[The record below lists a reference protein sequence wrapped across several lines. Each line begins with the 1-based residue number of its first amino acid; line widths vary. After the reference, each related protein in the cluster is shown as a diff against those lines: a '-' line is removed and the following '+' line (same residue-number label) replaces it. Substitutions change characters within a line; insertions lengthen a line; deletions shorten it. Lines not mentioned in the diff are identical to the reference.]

1 MAKEVVLKVA
11 EARQR
16 DVGRGKIRMDDINMR
31 EIGITTGD
39 VVEIRGRQKT
49 GAIAWP
55 AYIEDQGAGIVRMDG
70 IIRRNAKVSL
80 EENVRIRK
88 AQIKV
93 AKTVNIA
100 PTRQI
105 SLDYGFEAF
114 VKRKLL
120 GYPVSKNDTVLI
132 PILGRSIPF
141 VVNSTTPTDI
151 VLITDT
157 TKLNVSEKPVSEI
170 ETGMPGVSYEDIGG
184 LSDAIQRIREMVELP
199 LKHPELFK
207 KLGID
212 PPKGVLLHGPPGT
225 GKTLIAKAVANESEA
240 HFIPIQGPEIMS
252 KFYGECV
259 AKDSLVF
266 TNGNGLKS
274 IGKTIQDGKVHSIA
288 GLNFDTGEINLLP
301 VKELFDKGTQIT
313 LKIITPHG
321 QLEVTPSSRLLT
333 LNDGELNWIYANELK
348 VGDRIASPRTLRI
361 TNTETPLVLN
371 SLKDNTLICGELVKI
386 LFSNMSEYGK
396 SGEYA
401 KELGVSQR
409 KFETLKYSKGKIP
422 ALYVKKLFSLY
433 PIDDQYDLYL
443 EHNRK
448 VPLYMTEDFMY
459 ILGLLAGDGHLRYS
473 YSHGTVTQ
481 IILTSK
487 DEAVKNRYIK
497 AIKNTF
503 NITPQKYT
511 KANYSYYFNSRPIG
525 DLLYNLG
532 LPVSKKSETVTVPHY
547 VIKTPVKLLKSYLQ
561 GLFDSD
567 GGVQFISEK
576 NPDKRSIQITYTSK
590 SRKLIQGIKL
600 CLLRFDIL
608 STISHRKRDG
618 TWRLFI
624 SNNSSIENFKKY
636 ISFNHQNKREKI
648 MSRIEREYSR
658 PTYDRIPI
666 AKWIY
671 MNAKKVNI
679 GHRELLRNGIN
690 PTVKGLTIEQLRKAY
705 ILFKEKGLDS
715 SLLDKINY
723 LLGLKVIW
731 TPIRRIER
739 SQAHV
744 YDFEVPKHHNFI
756 ANGLLVHNSE
766 ARLREI
772 FKEAED
778 NAPSIIFIDEIDAIA
793 PKREEVTGEVE
804 RRVVAQILA
813 LMDGLESRGETI
825 VIGATNRPNAL
836 DPALRRPGRFDREI
850 EIGVPDMN
858 ERLEILQIHTRR
870 MPGIDAVDTEKLAVI
885 THGFVGAD
893 LAALGRE
900 AAMKK
905 LREILPEINLSEDTI
920 PPTVLDN
927 LKVEDRHFE
936 DALKEIHPSAIREV
950 FIEVPNVKWDNIG
963 GMDSIKQELI
973 EIVEWPLKQKD
984 SFKRLG
990 INPPRAVLLFGA
1002 PGTGKTL
1009 LAKALATES
1018 QVNFISVKG
1027 PELLSKWVG
1036 ESEKAIREVFRKAR
1050 TASPALVFF
1059 DEIDAVATRR
1069 GSGDSSGVN
1078 ERVISQLLTELAGIE
1093 PLRDVVVLA
1102 ATNRPDMIDP
1112 ALLRPG
1118 RFDRVVYIPPPDE
1131 ESRRLILNIHTKN
1144 MPLAEDVNL
1153 DRLAKETEYYVGAD
1167 LEAICREAGMIA
1179 LREGLDTNIVEW
1191 RHFEASL
1198 SRVHSSCTPEMMK
1211 WYENQESQFRR
1222 RIALDSQPT
1231 VPLFG

>member
-1 MAKEVVLKVA
+1 LAKEVVLKVA

-157 TKLNVSEKPVSEI
+157 TKLNVSEKPISEA

-259 AKDSLVF
+259 AEDSLVF
-266 TNGNGLKS
+266 TNGIGLEA

-288 GLNFDTGEINLLP
+288 GLNFETGDINLLP
-301 VKELFDKGTQIT
+301 VKELFDKGYQET
-313 LKIITPHG
+313 LRIITPHG
-321 QLEVTPSSRLLT
+321 HVELTPSSRLLT
-333 LNDGELNWIYANELK
+333 LHEGKLKWVFANELK
-348 VGDRIASPRTLRI
+348 ISDQIASPESLI
-361 TNTETPLVLN
+361 VSNTKMPVILPY
-371 SLKDNTLICGELVKI
+371 LKDNTLVGGSLVRK
-386 LFSNMSEYGK
+386 LFSNTSEYGK
-396 SGEYA
+396 SSYYA
-401 KELGVSQR
+401 KKLGITQR
-409 KFETLKYSKGKIP
+409 KYESLKYTKGKIP
-422 ALYVKKLFSLY
+422 TIYVKKLFALF
-433 PIDDQYDLYL
+433 PEEKQHFLL
-443 EHNRK
+443 LAHNRK
-448 VPLYMTEDFMY
+448 VPLFMTEDLMY
-459 ILGLLAGDGHLRYS
+459 ILGLLAGDGHLQYS
-473 YSHGTVTQ
+473 HSHGTVTQ
-481 IILTSK
+481 IILTAKDQAIQKRYSK
-487 DEAVKNRYIK
+487 AV
-497 AIKNTF
+497 KNTF
-503 NITPQKYT
+503 NISVKQDLNNKYGF
-511 KANYSYYFNSRPIG
+511 YFNSRPIG
-525 DLLYNLG
+525 DLLHNLG
-532 LPVSKKSETVTVPHY
+532 LPYSEKSANITAPPF
-547 VIKTPVKLLKSYLQ
+547 VITLPKHLLQAYLK
-561 GLFDSD
+561 GLFDAD
-567 GGVQFISEK
+567 GGIQDIYK
-576 NPDKRSIQITYTSK
+576 NTREGHSIQITYYSK
-590 SRKLIQGIKL
+590 SKKLIMGIRL
-600 CLLRFDIL
+600 CLLRYNIV
-608 STISHRKRDG
+608 STFSQRKRDG
-618 TWRLFI
+618 IWRLYISDKQSI
-624 SNNSSIENFKKY
+624 SNFRKNIFFTHEMKL
-636 ISFNHQNKREKI
+636 EKLQQH
-648 MSRIEREYSR
+648 STTEYSR
-658 PTYDRIPI
+658 PTYNRIPI
-666 AKWIY
+666 ASWIY
-671 MNAKKVNI
+671 DLAKTVNI
-679 GHRELLRNGIN
+679 GHRELLRNSIN
-690 PTVKGLTIEQLRKAY
+690 PAVKGLTRDQLRKAHE
-705 ILFKEKGLDS
+705 LLRKKGLDEA
-715 SLLDKINY
+715 LLDSIQKLIDM
-723 LLGLKVIW
+723 KVIW
-731 TPIRRIER
+731 TPIRKIEKGK
-739 SQAHV
+739 AHV
-744 YDFEVPKHHNFI
+744 YDFEVPLHHNFLT
-756 ANGLLVHNSE
+756 NGLLVHNSE

-778 NAPSIIFIDEIDAIA
+778 NAPSIVFIDEIDAIA

-850 EIGVPDMN
+850 EIGVPDQN

-870 MPGIDAVDTEKLAVI
+870 MPGIEDVDRNKLAVI

-905 LREILPEINLSEDTI
+905 LREILPQINLSEDSI
-920 PPTVLDN
+920 PPSVLDN

-950 FIEVPNVKWDNIG
+950 FIEIPNVRWNHIG
-963 GMDSIKQELI
+963 GMDNIKQELI
-973 EIVEWPLKQKD
+973 EIVEWPLKRKD

-990 INPPRAVLLFGA
+990 ISPPRAVLLFGA

-1018 QVNFISVKG
+1018 KINFISVKG

-1036 ESEKAIREVFRKAR
+1036 ESEKAVREVFRKAR
-1050 TASPALVFF
+1050 TASPALIFF

-1093 PLRDVVVLA
+1093 ELRDVVVLA

-1131 ESRRLILNIHTKN
+1131 EGRKMILQIHTRN
-1144 MPLAEDVNL
+1144 MPLSEDVDL
-1153 DRLAKETEYYVGAD
+1153 DRLAKETEFYVGAD

-1179 LREGLDTNIVEW
+1179 LREDLDSNIVKW
-1191 RHFEASL
+1191 RHFEAAL
-1198 SRVHSSCTPEMMK
+1198 SKVHSSCTPEMMK
-1211 WYENQESQFRR
+1211 WFETQESQFRR
-1222 RIALDSQPT
+1222 RLGVDSQQT

>member
-1 MAKEVVLKVA
+1 MNTVANEVMLKVA

-16 DVGRGKIRMDDINMR
+16 DVGRGKIRMDDMNMR

-80 EENVRIRK
+80 EENVWIRK
-88 AQIKV
+88 AQIKI
-93 AKTVNIA
+93 AKNVNIA

-141 VVNSTTPTDI
+141 IVNSTTPTEI
-151 VLITDT
+151 VLITET
-157 TKLNVSEKPVSEI
+157 TKLNVSEKPISET

-225 GKTLIAKAVANESEA
+225 GKTLIAKAVANESDA

-252 KFYGECV
+252 KFYGE
-259 AKDSLVF
+259 
-266 TNGNGLKS
+266 
-274 IGKTIQDGKVHSIA
+274 
-288 GLNFDTGEINLLP
+288 
-301 VKELFDKGTQIT
+301 
-313 LKIITPHG
+313 
-321 QLEVTPSSRLLT
+321 
-333 LNDGELNWIYANELK
+333 
-348 VGDRIASPRTLRI
+348 
-361 TNTETPLVLN
+361 
-371 SLKDNTLICGELVKI
+371 
-386 LFSNMSEYGK
+386 
-396 SGEYA
+396 
-401 KELGVSQR
+401 
-409 KFETLKYSKGKIP
+409 
-422 ALYVKKLFSLY
+422 
-433 PIDDQYDLYL
+433 
-443 EHNRK
+443 
-448 VPLYMTEDFMY
+448 
-459 ILGLLAGDGHLRYS
+459 
-473 YSHGTVTQ
+473 
-481 IILTSK
+481 
-487 DEAVKNRYIK
+487 
-497 AIKNTF
+497 
-503 NITPQKYT
+503 
-511 KANYSYYFNSRPIG
+511 
-525 DLLYNLG
+525 
-532 LPVSKKSETVTVPHY
+532 
-547 VIKTPVKLLKSYLQ
+547 
-561 GLFDSD
+561 
-567 GGVQFISEK
+567 
-576 NPDKRSIQITYTSK
+576 
-590 SRKLIQGIKL
+590 
-600 CLLRFDIL
+600 
-608 STISHRKRDG
+608 
-618 TWRLFI
+618 
-624 SNNSSIENFKKY
+624 
-636 ISFNHQNKREKI
+636 
-648 MSRIEREYSR
+648 
-658 PTYDRIPI
+658 
-666 AKWIY
+666 
-671 MNAKKVNI
+671 
-679 GHRELLRNGIN
+679 
-690 PTVKGLTIEQLRKAY
+690 
-705 ILFKEKGLDS
+705 
-715 SLLDKINY
+715 
-723 LLGLKVIW
+723 
-731 TPIRRIER
+731 
-739 SQAHV
+739 
-744 YDFEVPKHHNFI
+744 
-756 ANGLLVHNSE
+756 SE

-778 NAPSIIFIDEIDAIA
+778 NAPSIVFIDEIDAIA

-825 VIGATNRPNAL
+825 VIGATNRPNAV

-850 EIGVPDMN
+850 EIGVPDKN

-870 MPGIDAVDTEKLAVI
+870 MPGIEDVDREKLAVI

-905 LREILPEINLSEDTI
+905 LREILPQINLSEDTI
-920 PPTVLDN
+920 PPSVLDN

-936 DALKEIHPSAIREV
+936 NALKEIHPSAIREV
-950 FIEVPNVKWDNIG
+950 FIEIPNVKWENIG
-963 GMDSIKQELI
+963 GMAEIKQELI

-984 SFKRLG
+984 SFRRIG

-1018 QVNFISVKG
+1018 EINFISVKG

-1036 ESEKAIREVFRKAR
+1036 ESEKAVREVFRKAR
-1050 TASPALVFF
+1050 TAAPALIFF

-1131 ESRRLILNIHTKN
+1131 EGRKQILEIHTKE
-1144 MPLAEDVNL
+1144 MPLATDVDL
-1153 DRLAKETEYYVGAD
+1153 ERLAKETEFYVGAD
-1167 LEAICREAGMIA
+1167 LEAVCREAGMLA
-1179 LREGLDTNIVEW
+1179 LREDLETNIVRW
-1191 RHFEASL
+1191 RHFESSL
-1198 SRVHSSCTPEMMK
+1198 SKVHSSCTPEMMK
-1211 WYENQESQFRR
+1211 WFETQESQFRR
-1222 RIALDSQPT
+1222 RLGITDQPT
-1231 VPLFG
+1231 IPLFG

>member
-1 MAKEVVLKVA
+1 VVLKVA

-70 IIRRNAKVSL
+70 VIRRNAKVSL

-141 VVNSTTPTDI
+141 VVNSITPADI

-170 ETGMPGVSYEDIGG
+170 ETGLPGVSYEDIGG
-184 LSDAIQRIREMVELP
+184 LTDAIQKIREMVELP
-199 LKHPELFK
+199 LNHPELFK

-252 KFYGECV
+252 KFYGE
-259 AKDSLVF
+259 
-266 TNGNGLKS
+266 
-274 IGKTIQDGKVHSIA
+274 
-288 GLNFDTGEINLLP
+288 
-301 VKELFDKGTQIT
+301 
-313 LKIITPHG
+313 
-321 QLEVTPSSRLLT
+321 
-333 LNDGELNWIYANELK
+333 
-348 VGDRIASPRTLRI
+348 
-361 TNTETPLVLN
+361 
-371 SLKDNTLICGELVKI
+371 
-386 LFSNMSEYGK
+386 
-396 SGEYA
+396 
-401 KELGVSQR
+401 
-409 KFETLKYSKGKIP
+409 
-422 ALYVKKLFSLY
+422 
-433 PIDDQYDLYL
+433 
-443 EHNRK
+443 
-448 VPLYMTEDFMY
+448 
-459 ILGLLAGDGHLRYS
+459 
-473 YSHGTVTQ
+473 
-481 IILTSK
+481 
-487 DEAVKNRYIK
+487 
-497 AIKNTF
+497 
-503 NITPQKYT
+503 
-511 KANYSYYFNSRPIG
+511 
-525 DLLYNLG
+525 
-532 LPVSKKSETVTVPHY
+532 
-547 VIKTPVKLLKSYLQ
+547 
-561 GLFDSD
+561 
-567 GGVQFISEK
+567 
-576 NPDKRSIQITYTSK
+576 
-590 SRKLIQGIKL
+590 
-600 CLLRFDIL
+600 
-608 STISHRKRDG
+608 
-618 TWRLFI
+618 
-624 SNNSSIENFKKY
+624 
-636 ISFNHQNKREKI
+636 
-648 MSRIEREYSR
+648 
-658 PTYDRIPI
+658 
-666 AKWIY
+666 
-671 MNAKKVNI
+671 
-679 GHRELLRNGIN
+679 
-690 PTVKGLTIEQLRKAY
+690 
-705 ILFKEKGLDS
+705 
-715 SLLDKINY
+715 
-723 LLGLKVIW
+723 
-731 TPIRRIER
+731 
-739 SQAHV
+739 
-744 YDFEVPKHHNFI
+744 
-756 ANGLLVHNSE
+756 SE

-813 LMDGLESRGETI
+813 LLDGLESRGETI

-850 EIGVPDMN
+850 EIGVPDQN

-870 MPGIDAVDTEKLAVI
+870 MPGIEEVDIEKFALI

-900 AAMKK
+900 AAMRK
-905 LREILPEINLSEDTI
+905 LREILPKVNLTDDTI
-920 PPTVLDN
+920 PPAVLDN

-950 FIEVPNVKWDNIG
+950 FIEIPNVKWEDIG
-963 GMDSIKQELI
+963 GMNDIKQDLI
-973 EIVEWPLKQKD
+973 EIVEWPLSRKD

-1009 LAKALATES
+1009 LANALATES
-1018 QVNFISVKG
+1018 KINFICVKG

-1036 ESEKAIREVFRKAR
+1036 ESEKAVREVFRKAR
-1050 TASPALVFF
+1050 TAAPALVFF
-1059 DEIDAVATRR
+1059 DEIDAVAARR
-1069 GSGDSSGVN
+1069 GNSDSSGVN

-1118 RFDRVVYIPPPDE
+1118 RFDRVVYVPPPDE
-1131 ESRRLILNIHTKN
+1131 KNRKMIFDIHTQN
-1144 MPLAEDVNL
+1144 MPLAQDVNL
-1153 DRLAKETEYYVGAD
+1153 DRLAKETEFYVGAD
-1167 LEAICREAGMIA
+1167 IEAICREAGMLA
-1179 LREGLDTNIVEW
+1179 LREGLDANIVEW
-1191 RHFEASL
+1191 RHFEKAL
-1198 SRVHSSCTPEMMK
+1198 SRVHPSCTQEMIK
-1211 WYENQESQFRR
+1211 WYETQESQFRR
-1222 RIALDSQPT
+1222 RIGIDSQQT
-1231 VPLFG
+1231 IPLFG

>member
-1 MAKEVVLKVA
+1 MRNLAKEVVLKVA

-157 TKLNVSEKPVSEI
+157 TKLNVSEKPVSET

-252 KFYGECV
+252 KFYGE
-259 AKDSLVF
+259 
-266 TNGNGLKS
+266 
-274 IGKTIQDGKVHSIA
+274 
-288 GLNFDTGEINLLP
+288 
-301 VKELFDKGTQIT
+301 
-313 LKIITPHG
+313 
-321 QLEVTPSSRLLT
+321 
-333 LNDGELNWIYANELK
+333 
-348 VGDRIASPRTLRI
+348 
-361 TNTETPLVLN
+361 
-371 SLKDNTLICGELVKI
+371 
-386 LFSNMSEYGK
+386 
-396 SGEYA
+396 
-401 KELGVSQR
+401 
-409 KFETLKYSKGKIP
+409 
-422 ALYVKKLFSLY
+422 
-433 PIDDQYDLYL
+433 
-443 EHNRK
+443 
-448 VPLYMTEDFMY
+448 
-459 ILGLLAGDGHLRYS
+459 
-473 YSHGTVTQ
+473 
-481 IILTSK
+481 
-487 DEAVKNRYIK
+487 
-497 AIKNTF
+497 
-503 NITPQKYT
+503 
-511 KANYSYYFNSRPIG
+511 
-525 DLLYNLG
+525 
-532 LPVSKKSETVTVPHY
+532 
-547 VIKTPVKLLKSYLQ
+547 
-561 GLFDSD
+561 
-567 GGVQFISEK
+567 
-576 NPDKRSIQITYTSK
+576 
-590 SRKLIQGIKL
+590 
-600 CLLRFDIL
+600 
-608 STISHRKRDG
+608 
-618 TWRLFI
+618 
-624 SNNSSIENFKKY
+624 
-636 ISFNHQNKREKI
+636 
-648 MSRIEREYSR
+648 
-658 PTYDRIPI
+658 
-666 AKWIY
+666 
-671 MNAKKVNI
+671 
-679 GHRELLRNGIN
+679 
-690 PTVKGLTIEQLRKAY
+690 
-705 ILFKEKGLDS
+705 
-715 SLLDKINY
+715 
-723 LLGLKVIW
+723 
-731 TPIRRIER
+731 
-739 SQAHV
+739 
-744 YDFEVPKHHNFI
+744 
-756 ANGLLVHNSE
+756 SE

-825 VIGATNRPNAL
+825 VIGATNRPNAV

-870 MPGIDAVDTEKLAVI
+870 MPGIEAVDTEKLAFI

-920 PPTVLDN
+920 PPAVLDN

-1036 ESEKAIREVFRKAR
+1036 ESEKAVREVFRKAR

-1131 ESRRLILNIHTKN
+1131 ISRKLILEIHTKN

-1167 LEAICREAGMIA
+1167 LDAICREAGMIA

-1191 RHFEASL
+1191 RHFEDSL

-1222 RIALDSQPT
+1222 RLAPDSQPT

>member
-1 MAKEVVLKVA
+1 LAKEVVLKVA

-157 TKLNVSEKPVSEI
+157 TKLNVSEKPVSET

-252 KFYGECV
+252 KFYGE
-259 AKDSLVF
+259 
-266 TNGNGLKS
+266 
-274 IGKTIQDGKVHSIA
+274 
-288 GLNFDTGEINLLP
+288 
-301 VKELFDKGTQIT
+301 
-313 LKIITPHG
+313 
-321 QLEVTPSSRLLT
+321 
-333 LNDGELNWIYANELK
+333 
-348 VGDRIASPRTLRI
+348 
-361 TNTETPLVLN
+361 
-371 SLKDNTLICGELVKI
+371 
-386 LFSNMSEYGK
+386 
-396 SGEYA
+396 
-401 KELGVSQR
+401 
-409 KFETLKYSKGKIP
+409 
-422 ALYVKKLFSLY
+422 
-433 PIDDQYDLYL
+433 
-443 EHNRK
+443 
-448 VPLYMTEDFMY
+448 
-459 ILGLLAGDGHLRYS
+459 
-473 YSHGTVTQ
+473 
-481 IILTSK
+481 
-487 DEAVKNRYIK
+487 
-497 AIKNTF
+497 
-503 NITPQKYT
+503 
-511 KANYSYYFNSRPIG
+511 
-525 DLLYNLG
+525 
-532 LPVSKKSETVTVPHY
+532 
-547 VIKTPVKLLKSYLQ
+547 
-561 GLFDSD
+561 
-567 GGVQFISEK
+567 
-576 NPDKRSIQITYTSK
+576 
-590 SRKLIQGIKL
+590 
-600 CLLRFDIL
+600 
-608 STISHRKRDG
+608 
-618 TWRLFI
+618 
-624 SNNSSIENFKKY
+624 
-636 ISFNHQNKREKI
+636 
-648 MSRIEREYSR
+648 
-658 PTYDRIPI
+658 
-666 AKWIY
+666 
-671 MNAKKVNI
+671 
-679 GHRELLRNGIN
+679 
-690 PTVKGLTIEQLRKAY
+690 
-705 ILFKEKGLDS
+705 
-715 SLLDKINY
+715 
-723 LLGLKVIW
+723 
-731 TPIRRIER
+731 
-739 SQAHV
+739 
-744 YDFEVPKHHNFI
+744 
-756 ANGLLVHNSE
+756 SE

-778 NAPSIIFIDEIDAIA
+778 NAPSIVFIDEIDAIA

-825 VIGATNRPNAL
+825 VIGATNRPNAV

-850 EIGVPDMN
+850 EIGVPDKN

-870 MPGIDAVDTEKLAVI
+870 MPGIEDVDTEKLAVI

-950 FIEVPNVKWDNIG
+950 FVEVPNVKWENIG
-963 GMDSIKQELI
+963 GMESIKQELV
-973 EIVEWPLKQKD
+973 EIVEWPLRRKD
-984 SFKRLG
+984 SFQRLG

-1050 TASPALVFF
+1050 TASPALIFF

-1131 ESRRLILNIHTKN
+1131 KSRKHILEIHTKD

-1153 DRLAKETEYYVGAD
+1153 ERLAKETEYYVGAD
-1167 LEAICREAGMIA
+1167 LDAICREAGMIA

-1198 SRVHSSCTPEMMK
+1198 SRVHSSCTPEMIK

-1222 RIALDSQPT
+1222 RIAVDAQPT